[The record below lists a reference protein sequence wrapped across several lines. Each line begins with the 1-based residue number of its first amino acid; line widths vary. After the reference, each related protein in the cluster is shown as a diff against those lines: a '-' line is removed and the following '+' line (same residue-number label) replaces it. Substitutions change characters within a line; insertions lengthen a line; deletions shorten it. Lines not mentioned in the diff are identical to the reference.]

1 MISFIFMLLLTSLTG
16 SVLFIIWYGIVRIVE
31 KSGYINIVF
40 YILEG
45 ILLFWFLP
53 ISYWWLI
60 VKSRCK
66 WGYILF
72 SSIKGIDFYGK
83 IVFYFWIIGAS
94 LSVCNLILKVF
105 AMCVQKKQF
114 ISVDGEVYDQFCRI
128 CRELEIE
135 NSRIELFYDYKAVSP
150 YISGICKNYIVLPC
164 REYTSKQ
171 LEVILFHELTH
182 YKQKSMLLRYVMEIC
197 VCIHFFNPIIWIY
210 RNRLHY
216 WEEYVCDYEV
226 IQKLDNL
233 EDYYHVV
240 DQIANQSFTDR
251 IWGMGIV
258 GKDIQNRKNMVKRSY
273 RMKKSSKIL
282 FVAIVFTIVTSTSM
296 VAGAT
301 EIVGNGYFNTY
312 LAMADRYSSV
322 EEEIED
328 VEYVADGIEEG
339 ITVNKDLGSM
349 VSMLG
354 SMINVDWSINGYEA
368 YESVDFMATKGQDIV
383 VSALIEPTDA
393 VVRVGIKQ
401 PGGTIRYV
409 LINGT
414 GGTYHRFAISQSGT
428 YCMYV
433 QNMSSNAIDVNL
445 SYRVE

>member
-1 MISFIFMLLLTSLTG
+1 
-16 SVLFIIWYGIVRIVE
+16 
-31 KSGYINIVF
+31 
-40 YILEG
+40 
-45 ILLFWFLP
+45 
-53 ISYWWLI
+53 
-60 VKSRCK
+60 
-66 WGYILF
+66 
-72 SSIKGIDFYGK
+72 
-83 IVFYFWIIGAS
+83 
-94 LSVCNLILKVF
+94 
-105 AMCVQKKQF
+105 
-114 ISVDGEVYDQFCRI
+114 
-128 CRELEIE
+128 
-135 NSRIELFYDYKAVSP
+135 
-150 YISGICKNYIVLPC
+150 
-164 REYTSKQ
+164 
-171 LEVILFHELTH
+171 
-182 YKQKSMLLRYVMEIC
+182 
-197 VCIHFFNPIIWIY
+197 
-210 RNRLHY
+210 
-216 WEEYVCDYEV
+216 
-226 IQKLDNL
+226 
-233 EDYYHVV
+233 
-240 DQIANQSFTDR
+240 
-251 IWGMGIV
+251 
-258 GKDIQNRKNMVKRSY
+258 
-273 RMKKSSKIL
+273 MKKSSKIL